1 MKKGNNI
8 EGELIESTW
17 FILVIFLIF
26 LNGCKTEV
34 KVKPK
39 KDSGSLPNIIMLVG
53 DDQGYPYFGFNGAD
67 YIHTPNMDKL
77 AENGVLFTDG
87 YVSDNHCRP
96 SLQTLLT
103 GILPID
109 FHKRNFTY
117 MDEEIMK
124 NNVPEDSILA
134 FQQKYD
140 RRALGFNKFNT
151 LPKILAE
158 KGYVSFQGGK
168 WWEFNYQ
175 NGGFTHGM
183 TKGWTEE
190 EQKTQD
196 WFLKHM
202 GGDGMDL
209 ARVTNQPAYDFL
221 EETKGK
227 PFFMWFAPSLPHY
240 PFDAPEKYYNLYKD
254 KEMSESAKQY
264 YANCTWFDD
273 AWGELVTYLKKNSL
287 YDNTLIVYVNDNGWE
302 QEPHQEFW
310 DDPQRSHNGGDKGKG
325 SIYDMSFR
333 SPIIFAL
340 GDLIPNGVRT
350 DVLMH
355 SADIPAT
362 ILDYVGIEI
371 PSDYYGKSYRSVIEG
386 KENNIRNY
394 IVGNAITTR
403 SSDPKEVMG
412 RHIEG
417 YWVRKDNWFLRW
429 HVTDDEIEIF
439 DLNNDLRNEIN
450 LASQFPEVKDE
461 LISIAKQ
468 FKEDK
473 GLDPRIPYY
482 LKMVGH

>member
-1 MKKGNNI
+1 MRYLFSFFIVIILFSCHSNKENPTNSSTKK
-8 EGELIESTW
+8 EQ
-17 FILVIFLIF
+17 
-26 LNGCKTEV
+26 
-34 KVKPK
+34 
-39 KDSGSLPNIIMLVG
+39 LPNIIMLVG
-53 DDQGYPYFGFNGAD
+53 DDQGYPYFGFMGAD
-67 YIHTPNMDKL
+67 YIHTPNMDNL
-77 AENGVLFTDG
+77 AANGVLFTDG

-109 FHKRNFTY
+109 FNNRNFAM
-117 MDEEIMK
+117 MDAEIERL
-124 NNVPEDSILA
+124 NIPTDSVQV
-134 FQQKYD
+134 FKQNFDQ
-140 RRALGFNKFNT
+140 RALGFSKFNT
-151 LPKILAE
+151 LPKMLAE

-183 TKGWTEE
+183 TKGWTEAD
-190 EQKTQD
+190 QKTAG
-196 WFLKHM
+196 WFHKHM

-221 EETKGK
+221 EKTKGK

-254 KEMSESAKQY
+254 KDMSESAKQY

-273 AWGELVTYLKKNSL
+273 AWGQLVNHLKEKGL

-302 QEPHQEFW
+302 QDPKEEYW
-310 DDPQRSHNGGDKGKG
+310 DDPNRSHNGGDKGKG

-333 SPIIFAL
+333 SPIIFAW
-340 GDLIPNGVRT
+340 GDNIKKGVRT
-350 DVLMH
+350 NALMH

-371 PSDYYGKSYRSVIEG
+371 PDDFYGVSYRDVIEG
-386 KENNIRNY
+386 KKKGIRD
-394 IVGNAITTR
+394 VVQGNVITTR
-403 SSDPKEVMG
+403 STKPGEVMG

-429 HVTDDEIEIF
+429 HVTDNQIELF
-439 DLNNDLRNEIN
+439 DLTKDLRNDIDVSKEFPAVVDN
-450 LASQFPEVKDE
+450 LKNR
-461 LISIAKQ
+461 AKAY
-468 FKEDK
+468 KAEK
-473 GLDPRIPYY
+473 GMDPRIAYY
-482 LKMVGH
+482 RGMSGL